1 MSDELVDYLRTK
13 LEPIE
18 SIAKRDAPHVQ
29 LHSDQLD
36 RIAHLAIALTQ
47 AEARRHGVILSPYEA
62 IPYNER
68 PEDARASARRAIVKV
83 IQALEMLGYLDLS

>member
-1 MSDELVDYLRTK
+1 MNRDELVNGTSVGELASR
-13 LEPIE
+13 EPP
-18 SIAKRDAPHVQ
+18 RVQ
-29 LHSDQLD
+29 LSAEALD

-62 IPYNER
+62 IPYRER